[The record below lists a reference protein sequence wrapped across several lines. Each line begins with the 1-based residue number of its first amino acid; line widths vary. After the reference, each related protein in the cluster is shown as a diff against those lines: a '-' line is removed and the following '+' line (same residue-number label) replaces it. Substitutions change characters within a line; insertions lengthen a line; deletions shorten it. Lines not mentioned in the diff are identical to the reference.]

1 VEVDAELEAL
11 QTLAPQ
17 VWDSDVDGIN
27 GSSPLVAS
35 LSIVVKLLEG

>member
-11 QTLAPQ
+11 QTLAAQ
-17 VWDSDVDGIN
+17 VWDSELDGIN
-27 GSSPLVAS
+27 GSSSLVAS